1 MKISIVVPDF
11 ARSIVGVAAIMK
23 RYLSDEHEVEIVGT
37 RLWGRVETA
46 YSQDAD
52 YRVLDLPRIYRLP
65 EYWRDVGR
73 LADALTGDVV
83 FAMKAYA
90 PAVPAALLAK
100 KRRGCKVVSYQ
111 DEWDGA
117 PNAEWGL
124 RERLGNLRRDWK
136 HPCDSLYVPHVERR
150 LAECDLRL
158 CTTTFLAEK
167 FGGEVYC
174 IGVDCEKF
182 RPARGA
188 DVRRLRG
195 ELGLEGKFALVFGGV
210 ARPHKGLEPY
220 AEAVAEVFGD
230 TGRLVILGPMD
241 AYVQEL
247 MSHPRYGRNV
257 ICPVTADAMNL
268 TIHKEMPLY
277 LSAGDALAVPLSGDL
292 LARSQMPRK
301 VFDAMAMGKPIVAS
315 AVADLPQVLEGC
327 GYLTA
332 AGDSGAVAAALR
344 RIAENPA
351 GAAAMGARARE
362 KCLRE
367 YSAERAKTRLQE
379 IVRRVVGASRTA
391 KKDSFERDLHCAGN
405 ACRLRMERPVRHDA
419 ASAATRLRGIV
430 RDLLHPSPRKDAP

>member
-1 MKISIVVPDF
+1 M
-11 ARSIVGVAAIMK
+11 AALMK

-37 RLWGRVETA
+37 QLWGKVETA

-52 YRVLDLPRIYRLP
+52 YRVLDLPKIYRFP

-83 FAMKAYA
+83 IALKAYA

-100 KRRGCKVVSYQ
+100 KRRGCKVISYQ

-117 PNAEWGL
+117 LNAEWGFGA
-124 RERLGNLRRDWK
+124 RLKNLWRDWM

-150 LAECDLRL
+150 LRECDLRL

-167 FGGEVYC
+167 FDGEVYC

-182 RPARGA
+182 RPAGEEE
-188 DVRRLRG
+188 VRTLRG

-230 TGRLVILGPMD
+230 AGRLVILGPMSD
-241 AYVQEL
+241 YVKRL

-257 ICPVTADAMNL
+257 ICPVTTDAMNL
-268 TIHKEMPLY
+268 TIHQKMPLY
-277 LSAGDALAVPLSGDL
+277 LSAGDALAIPLSDDL

-301 VFDAMAMGKPIVAS
+301 AFDAMAMGKPIVAS
-315 AVADLPQVLEGC
+315 AVSDLPLVLAGC
-327 GYLTA
+327 GYLTPP
-332 AGDSGAVAAALR
+332 GDAEAVAKALQ

-351 GAAAMGARARE
+351 EAAAMGAKARE
-362 KCLRE
+362 KCVLE
-367 YSAERAKTRLQE
+367 YSAVKAQRRLKE
-379 IVRRVVGASRTA
+379 IVKRV
-391 KKDSFERDLHCAGN
+391 
-405 ACRLRMERPVRHDA
+405 ME
-419 ASAATRLRGIV
+419 T
-430 RDLLHPSPRKDAP
+430 

>member
-1 MKISIVVPDF
+1 MKISIVVPDY

-23 RYLSDEHEVEIVGT
+23 HYLSDEHEVEIVGT
-37 RLWGRVETA
+37 RLWGKVETA

-65 EYWRDVGR
+65 EYWRDVRR

-117 PNAEWGL
+117 TNAEWGF
-124 RERLGNLRRDWK
+124 RERMENLWKDWM

-167 FGGEVYC
+167 FDGEVYC
-174 IGVDCEKF
+174 IGVDCGKF
-182 RPARGA
+182 RPAGEA
-188 DVRRLRG
+188 DVCQLRNA
-195 ELGLEGKFALVFGGV
+195 LGLEGKFALVFGGV

-220 AEAVAEVFGD
+220 AAAVAEVFGEA
-230 TGRLVILGPMD
+230 GRFVILGPLD
-241 AYVQEL
+241 DYVKRL
-247 MSHPRYGRNV
+247 MEHPRYGRNV
-257 ICPVTADAMNL
+257 ICPVTTDEMNL
-268 TIHKEMPLY
+268 TIHREMPLY
-277 LSAGDALAVPLSGDL
+277 LSAGDALAVPLSDDL

-327 GYLTA
+327 GHLA
-332 AGDSGAVAAALR
+332 PAGEVASIVAVLR
-344 RIAENPA
+344 RIADNPA
-351 GAAAMGARARE
+351 EAAAMGARARE
-362 KCLRE
+362 KCVRE
-367 YSAERAKTRLQE
+367 YSAEKAKARLKE
-379 IVRRVVGASRTA
+379 IV
-391 KKDSFERDLHCAGN
+391 K
-405 ACRLRMERPVRHDA
+405 RLEN
-419 ASAATRLRGIV
+419 
-430 RDLLHPSPRKDAP
+430 